1 MNEEDYIR
9 TLLHELVHLR
19 QWVKGTLKMKS
30 GKFHWQGKNISE
42 IEYLNQPHEIEA
54 FSEEK
59 TLYNE
64 YAFYKW
70 GVWLDNTYF
79 NNTLPRHL
87 L

>member
-1 MNEEDYIR
+1 
-9 TLLHELVHLR
+9 
-19 QWVKGTLKMKS
+19 
-30 GKFHWQGKNISE
+30 
-42 IEYLNQPHEIEA
+42 LNQPHEIEA

-59 TLYNE
+59 TLYNQ
-64 YAFYKW
+64 YAFDKW